1 MEVSRQNLFAIRQ
14 SIVLRMTTVL
24 TPGSVTDACT
34 NDDIQIKNK
43 YAKKTGTA
51 GDTWCEKYGPLD
63 DISAKSYW
71 ARAIIIMVGLTNRQ
85 GREYKVRLR

>member
-1 MEVSRQNLFAIRQ
+1 MEVPRQNLFAIRL
-14 SIVLRMTTVL
+14 SISVGMMNVL

-34 NDDIQIKNK
+34 KDEIQIKNR

-63 DISAKSYW
+63 DISAKHT
-71 ARAIIIMVGLTNRQ
+71 GQ
-85 GREYKVRLR
+85 GD

>member
-1 MEVSRQNLFAIRQ
+1 MEISRQNLFAMRLNISVGMR
-14 SIVLRMTTVL
+14 IVL

-34 NDDIQIKNK
+34 KDEMQIKNR

-63 DISAKSYW
+63 DISATSY
-71 ARAIIIMVGLTNRQ
+71 RAELLMR
-85 GREYKVRLR
+85 

>member
-1 MEVSRQNLFAIRQ
+1 M
-14 SIVLRMTTVL
+14 RMTTVL

-34 NDDIQIKNK
+34 KDEIQTKNR

-63 DISAKSYW
+63 DISAKSY
-71 ARAIIIMVGLTNRQ
+71 RAG
-85 GREYKVRLR
+85 

>member
-1 MEVSRQNLFAIRQ
+1 MEVSRQNLFAIRLII
-14 SIVLRMTTVL
+14 SLRMTTVL

-34 NDDIQIKNK
+34 NDEIQIKNR

-63 DISAKSYW
+63 DISAKSY
-71 ARAIIIMVGLTNRQ
+71 RAGL
-85 GREYKVRLR
+85 LIW

>member
-1 MEVSRQNLFAIRQ
+1 MAPTRVDRQNLLVVVMDGDFEAESVRYQIDISVGMR
-14 SIVLRMTTVL
+14 IVL

-34 NDDIQIKNK
+34 KDEMQIKNR

-63 DISAKSYW
+63 DVSATLY
-71 ARAIIIMVGLTNRQ
+71 
-85 GREYKVRLR
+85 

>member
-1 MEVSRQNLFAIRQ
+1 MEVARQNLFAIRL
-14 SIVLRMTTVL
+14 SISLRMTTVL

-34 NDDIQIKNK
+34 KDEIQIKNR

-63 DISAKSYW
+63 DISAKSY
-71 ARAIIIMVGLTNRQ
+71 RAQLLIW
-85 GREYKVRLR
+85 

>member
-1 MEVSRQNLFAIRQ
+1 MNI
-14 SIVLRMTTVL
+14 MP

-34 NDDIQIKNK
+34 KDEMQTKNR

-63 DISAKSYW
+63 DKLATSY
-71 ARAIIIMVGLTNRQ
+71 RAELLI
-85 GREYKVRLR
+85 

>member
-1 MEVSRQNLFAIRQ
+1 MEVSRENLFDISL
-14 SIVLRMTTVL
+14 SISMRMTTVL

-34 NDDIQIKNK
+34 KDEIQTKNR

-63 DISAKSYW
+63 DISAKPY
-71 ARAIIIMVGLTNRQ
+71 RAG
-85 GREYKVRLR
+85 